1 MNGLLIYRQLADQ
14 TKQTIQLETIIAA
27 FKQWHLNLVAVT
39 TQVTNRLLETSQR
52 GFFKFAILLDEDT
65 QIARYLQIE
74 HRIKVFND
82 ESSMNLSIDRALLS
96 ISLRNALIPSPAT
109 IALPYVVN
117 VNIMQGIQEV
127 KAMMQDILYP
137 VLIKNRYPQ
146 VQEKIYF
153 VRDEKELIK
162 TLSPIGMQPLIV
174 QAYVPPENRQ
184 MFKVLVIG
192 KKVQAGIEVVTV
204 NQQDYLKQAKLPPS
218 VAKVALK
225 TAKTIGATYAL
236 ISVFYLNKNNPY
248 VYSVKTNPNIVE
260 LQLVTGI
267 YLSWY
272 LARHIHHQVK
282 KLK

>member
-1 MNGLLIYRQLADQ
+1 
-14 TKQTIQLETIIAA
+14 
-27 FKQWHLNLVAVT
+27 
-39 TQVTNRLLETSQR
+39 
-52 GFFKFAILLDEDT
+52 
-65 QIARYLQIE
+65 
-74 HRIKVFND
+74 VFND

-153 VRDEKELIK
+153 VRDENELIK
-162 TLSPIGMQPLIV
+162 TLSPIGMQPLII

-184 MFKVLVIG
+184 IFKVLTIG
-192 KKVQAGIEVVTV
+192 KKVHAGIEVVTV
-204 NQQDYLKQAKLPPS
+204 NEQDYLKQAKLPPS
-218 VAKVALK
+218 VRKLALK

-236 ISVFYLNKNNPY
+236 MSVFYLNKKNPY

-260 LQLVTGI
+260 LQLVTGN
-267 YLSWY
+267 YLTWY
-272 LARHIHHQVK
+272 LARHIRRQVK

>member
-1 MNGLLIYRQLADQ
+1 VNGLLIYRQLADEA
-14 TKQTIQLETIIAA
+14 KQRNQLEIIIAA
-27 FKQWHLNLVAVT
+27 FKQWQLNLIAVS
-39 TQVTNRLLETSQR
+39 TQDTNRLLETSNQ
-52 GFFKFAILLDEDT
+52 GYFKFAVLLDEDT

-82 ESSMNLSIDRALLS
+82 ESSISLSADRALLS
-96 ISLRNALIPSPAT
+96 ITLRNAMIPSPAT

-153 VRDEKELIK
+153 VRDEKELLK
-162 TLSPIGMQPLIV
+162 SLSPIGMQPLII

-184 MFKVLVIG
+184 MFKVLTIG
-192 KKVQAGIEVVTV
+192 KKVQAGIEVVSV
-204 NQQDYLKQAKLPPS
+204 NQQDYLKQTKLPAS
-218 VAKVALK
+218 VSKLALK

-236 ISVFYLNKNNPY
+236 ISVFYLNKKNPY

-260 LQLVTGI
+260 LQVVTGL

-272 LARHIHHQVK
+272 LARHIRHQ
-282 KLK
+282 LKQLK

>member
-1 MNGLLIYRQLADQ
+1 MNGLLIYRQITDQ
-14 TKQTIQLETIIAA
+14 DKQRLQLETIIRA
-27 FKQWHLNLVAVT
+27 FQQWRLTLIAVT
-39 TQVTNRLLETSQR
+39 TKDTNRLLETSQR

-96 ISLRNALIPSPAT
+96 ISLRNAMIPSPAT

-236 ISVFYLNKNNPY
+236 ISVFYLNNKNPY

>member
-1 MNGLLIYRQLADQ
+1 VNGLLIYRQHADE
-14 TKQTIQLETIIAA
+14 TKQKKQLENLINS
-27 FKQWHLNLVAVT
+27 FKQWRLNLIAVS
-39 TQVTNRLLETSQR
+39 TQDTNRLLETSNQ
-52 GFFKFAILLDEDT
+52 GYFKFAILLDDDT
-65 QIARYLQIE
+65 QIARYLQTE

-82 ESSMNLSIDRALLS
+82 DSSISLSADRALLS
-96 ISLRNALIPSPAT
+96 ITLRNAMIPSPAT

-127 KAMMQDILYP
+127 KAMMQDIMYP

-146 VQEKIYF
+146 AQEKIYY
-153 VRDEKELIK
+153 VRDEKELLK

-174 QAYVPPENRQ
+174 QAYVPPENRL
-184 MFKVLVIG
+184 MFKVLTIG
-192 KKVQAGIEVVTV
+192 NKVLAGIEVVTV
-204 NQQDYLKQAKLPPS
+204 NDQAYLKQTKLPPS
-218 VAKVALK
+218 VSKLALK

-236 ISVFYLNKNNPY
+236 ISVFYLNKKNPY

-260 LQLVTGI
+260 LQVVTGI

-272 LARHIHHQVK
+272 LARHIRHRVK